1 MNLFTSKS
9 LSLAA
14 LGMFC
19 STTMFAAMPLDT
31 DDTGTQGKGKFQLE
45 AGMEYARNH
54 EAADGISVRE
64 KGWELATTLTYG
76 LTDTIDLVAGAPW
89 VWAEVEEDGV
99 SLADENGIGD
109 LSFQLKWRFF
119 ESEDKQTSFA
129 LKPGIL
135 LPTGDDGKGLGNGR
149 VCGDVTLIA
158 THAAGPGALHLN
170 LGYAHNDYSI
180 DEVRESSRKSVWRA
194 SLAGELEIA
203 EKLRAVA
210 DIGIATNDEKE
221 ADTHPAYLLGGLI
234 YGVTDDVDL
243 DLGVRGG
250 LNDAETDT
258 AWLAGITMRF

>member
-1 MNLFTSKS
+1 MNLSFSKA

-14 LGMFC
+14 LGMLC
-19 STTMFAAMPLDT
+19 STTTFAAMPLDT
-31 DDTGTQGKGKFQLE
+31 DDTGTQGKGKFQFE
-45 AGMEYARNH
+45 AGVEYARNH
-54 EAADGISVRE
+54 EVTGGVSVRE
-64 KGWELATTLTYG
+64 KGWELASALTYG
-76 LTDTIDLVAGAPW
+76 LSDTIDLVAAAPW
-89 VWAEVEEDGV
+89 VWSKVETDG
-99 SLADENGIGD
+99 LADFDGNGIGD
-109 LSFQLKWRFF
+109 LSLQLKWRFF
-119 ESEDKQTSFA
+119 ESADKKSSFA
-129 LKPGIL
+129 LKPGIS
-135 LPTGDDGKGLGNGR
+135 LPTGDDENGFGAGR
-149 VCGDVTLIA
+149 ICGEVTFIA
-158 THAAGPGALHLN
+158 THSVENGALHLN
-170 LGYAHNDYSI
+170 LGYARNDYSI

-234 YGVTDDVDL
+234 YSVSDDVDL